1 MTRPVHRADSLPATY
16 READVGDYRKIDVWQ
31 RARKL
36 ENRIY
41 LLVSKL
47 PPNLREGVRAQLGDA
62 AESIRRNISEGAGL
76 NMDTLLAK
84 HLRHSLGSANEVQD
98 ELDSLDEK
106 GLLPAED
113 RDLIQETTEI
123 RAMIAGFLK
132 KVLSDIDRAK
142 KAARTGPHKR
152 PGPRR

>member
-1 MTRPVHRADSLPATY
+1 
-16 READVGDYRKIDVWQ
+16 VGDYRKIEVWR

-41 LLVSKL
+41 LLITKL
-47 PPNLREGVRAQLGDA
+47 PPNIRERVRAQLGDA

-106 GLLPAED
+106 GLLPPED
-113 RDLIQETTEI
+113 RDLMQETTEI

-132 KVLSDIDRAK
+132 KVLGDIERAK
-142 KAARTGPHKR
+142 KEGARR
-152 PGPRR
+152 SQNRSGPRR

>member
-1 MTRPVHRADSLPATY
+1 M
-16 READVGDYRKIDVWQ
+16 GDYRKIEVWR

-41 LLVSKL
+41 LLITKL
-47 PPNLREGVRAQLGDA
+47 PPNIRERVRAQLGDA

-106 GLLPAED
+106 GLLPPED
-113 RDLIQETTEI
+113 RDLMQETTEI

-132 KVLSDIDRAK
+132 KVLGDIERAK
-142 KAARTGPHKR
+142 NEGARR
-152 PGPRR
+152 SQNRSGPRR